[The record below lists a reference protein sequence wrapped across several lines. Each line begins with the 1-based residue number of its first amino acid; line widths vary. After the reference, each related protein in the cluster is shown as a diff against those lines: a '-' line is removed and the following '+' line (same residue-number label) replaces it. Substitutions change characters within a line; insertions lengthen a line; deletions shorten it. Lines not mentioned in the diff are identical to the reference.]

1 MSYFSPESRSYFNSA
16 SHYSNQHGTSSYYSD
31 MYRSFTNLRT
41 QQPIFYQQPLYIST
55 VPVSYIK
62 KPTYDRFDSPRYD
75 SSKRTSS
82 TGRLGGR
89 YGDNQTDSKSSI
101 TSSRYSSNANSF
113 DDADNAAVNIPVSKK
128 REGIFILYLGSFT
141 FNVLFRKCW
150 HN

>member
-31 MYRSFTNLRT
+31 MYRSFTNLRS

-55 VPVSYIK
+55 VPISYLK

-82 TGRLGGR
+82 TGRLGSR
-89 YGDNQTDSKSSI
+89 YGESQSTDSKSSI

-113 DDADNAAVNIPVSKK
+113 DDAAVSIPISKK
-128 REGIFILYLGSFT
+128 REGNFFL
-141 FNVLFRKCW
+141 
-150 HN
+150 